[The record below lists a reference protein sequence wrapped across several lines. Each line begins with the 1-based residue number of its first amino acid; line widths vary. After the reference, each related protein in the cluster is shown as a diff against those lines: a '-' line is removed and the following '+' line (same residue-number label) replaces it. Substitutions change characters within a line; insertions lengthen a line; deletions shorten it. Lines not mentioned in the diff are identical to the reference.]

1 MDYLKQAKIQE
12 EKEINELD
20 NIIKLGKKKQE
31 FDCLHKIREA
41 CKIAQMLN
49 KPYTFIT
56 ETKNDAGLE
65 ITKEEGDI
73 RIKLTVDKFM
83 KEYNKL
89 KREENS
95 VALMQTKGA
104 PEASK
109 MMPTGMETNMSNAM
123 AMNSMK
129 SQNKDSKKEKQKK
142 LLEVLKDTMKL
153 TQILKKQL
161 EILEE
166 KGVCGNENPKK

>member
-1 MDYLKQAKIQE
+1 LRQAKLQE

-20 NIIKLGKKKQE
+20 NIIRLGKKKQE

-41 CKIAQMLN
+41 CKIAQILN
-49 KPYTFIT
+49 KPFTFVT
-56 ETKNDAGLE
+56 TTRNDSGLE
-65 ITKEEGDI
+65 IIKEEGDT
-73 RIKLTVDKFM
+73 KEVLTMDGFM
-83 KEYNKL
+83 REYNKL

-95 VALMQTKGA
+95 FALTQLKPA
-104 PEASK
+104 PGTSK
-109 MMPTGMETNMSNAM
+109 MMTGMETNMLN

-153 TQILKKQL
+153 TQILKEQL
-161 EILEE
+161 KILEE
-166 KGVCGNENPKK
+166 KGICGNESTKK